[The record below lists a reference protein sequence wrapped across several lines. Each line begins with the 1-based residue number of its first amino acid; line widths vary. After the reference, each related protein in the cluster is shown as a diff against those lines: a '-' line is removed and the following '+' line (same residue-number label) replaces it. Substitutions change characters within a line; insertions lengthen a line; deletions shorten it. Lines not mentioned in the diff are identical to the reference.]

1 MKNGSMKFIVCVCEH
16 THVSVDCVFSVNVNV
31 SDIAP
36 LLLIIIVCVLLIPIV
51 ENSFLLV
58 LE

>member
-1 MKNGSMKFIVCVCEH
+1 MKFIVCVCEH
-16 THVSVDCVFSVNVNV
+16 THVSVDCVFNVSVNV